1 MDKLKSE
8 RIWNNIN
15 INMNLKDL
23 AKSEYCQILIND
35 YQKEMSGLM
44 QPDSIPENDLTD
56 VKAHKKML
64 YFLQDKIKTLQRLRG
79 DKNEIDIRDSYE

>member
-1 MDKLKSE
+1 
-8 RIWNNIN
+8 
-15 INMNLKDL
+15 MNLKDL

-35 YQKEMSGLM
+35 FQKTINFLT
-44 QPDSIPENDLTD
+44 QPENIPENDLTD

-64 YFLQDKIKTLQRLRG
+64 YFLQDKIKNLQRLRG